1 MNALKALRALGPV
14 DLRGIRR
21 DSMLT
26 YIALMPIVLALVL
39 RFAVPWIRDQVFA
52 RGGFD
57 IAPFYFLLMSYFFV
71 MLSSALVGMAVGF
84 LVLDE
89 RDNQT
94 LQALQVSP
102 LPMRDYIVYRVSVPL
117 VVSVLMTL
125 AAYPLAGLGNLSL
138 AQQLV
143 VALSAALLAPLWML
157 FLASFAAN
165 KVQGF
170 ALLKAAGFIVLMLP
184 MFAYFVKS
192 GWHWAFGLLPS
203 FWPVKIYW
211 LFEAGETRVWPYLL
225 IGILFQSILLLLLL
239 RQFLRAIRQQS

>member
-1 MNALKALRALGPV
+1 MNAFKALRALGPV

-21 DSMLT
+21 DSMLA
-26 YIALMPIVLALVL
+26 YIALMPIVLAVLL
-39 RFAVPWIRDQVFA
+39 RFTVPWIRDQFLA
-52 RGGFD
+52 RAGFD
-57 IAPFYFLLMSYFFV
+57 IEPFYFLPMSYFFV
-71 MLSSALVGMAVGF
+71 MLPSALVGMTIGF

-94 LQALQVSP
+94 LPALQVSP
-102 LPMRDYIVYRVSVPL
+102 LPMRDYVIYRISVPL

-125 AAYPLAGLGNLSL
+125 AAYPVAGLGNLSL

-157 FLASFAAN
+157 FLASYATN

-170 ALLKAAGFIVLMLP
+170 ALLKAAGFIMLMLP
-184 MFAYFVKS
+184 MFGYFVTS

-211 LFEAGETRVWPYLL
+211 LFEAGDTAVWSHFVVA
-225 IGILFQSILLLLLL
+225 ILFQSTLLLLLL
-239 RQFLRAIRQQS
+239 RRFLRIIYQQQ